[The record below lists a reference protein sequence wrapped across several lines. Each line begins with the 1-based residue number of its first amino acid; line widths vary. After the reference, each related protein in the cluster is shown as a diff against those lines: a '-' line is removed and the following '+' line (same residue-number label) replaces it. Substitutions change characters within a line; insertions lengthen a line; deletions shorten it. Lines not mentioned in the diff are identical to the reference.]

1 MGKLDGRV
9 AVVTGAARGIGAA
22 AAEALAKE
30 GAKVC
35 VNIRSES
42 RREEAN
48 GVVEKIKAQGG
59 EAFVYQADVTQ
70 PEEVCAMFKEV
81 ADRYGGIDIL
91 VNNAGTL
98 VRGRLQDTS
107 YEDIDKRLRADLFS
121 VCVCMKEAYPYLVKS
136 KHGRV
141 INVTSQLGQKG
152 EGEVAI
158 YCAAKTGVIGLT
170 RAMALEYSALGEGNN
185 ILVNAVAPGPIE
197 GGLSADMSP
206 ELRELKEATLPLGRL
221 GTPEECASSFVFLAG
236 DECTLFYGQ
245 TLGATC
251 GDTMV

>member
-1 MGKLDGRV
+1 MKKLEGRV
-9 AVVTGAARGIGAA
+9 AVVTGGARGIGAA
-22 AAEALAKE
+22 AAKALAKE
-30 GAKVC
+30 GAKIC

-42 RREEAN
+42 RREEAES
-48 GVVEKIKAQGG
+48 VVSEIETAGG
-59 EAFVYQADVTQ
+59 EAFVYQADVTKPQ
-70 PEEVCAMFKEV
+70 EVKAMFEAVNEK
-81 ADRYGGIDIL
+81 YGGLDIL

-98 VRGRLQDTS
+98 VRGNLHETS
-107 YEDIDKRLRADLFS
+107 YEDIEKMIKADLFS
-121 VCVCMKEAYPYLVKS
+121 ICVCCKEAHPYLVKS
-136 KHGRV
+136 KYGRI

-152 EGEVAI
+152 EGGVSV

-170 RAMALEYSALGEGNN
+170 RALALEYSALGEKTNV
-185 ILVNAVAPGPIE
+185 LVNAVAPGPIE

-206 ELRELKEATLPLGRL
+206 ELRALKEATLPLGRL

-251 GDTMV
+251 GDTMA